1 MNLIPLKIAAIEATL
16 DRAAL
21 GWELRLIA
29 NI

>member
-1 MNLIPLKIAAIEATL
+1 MLIPLKIAAIEAAIE
-16 DRAAL
+16 RAAS